1 MVTEQRNPRSMGI
14 DRRSTLEILQIMNE
28 EDAAVTQAV
37 KQALPAIAEAVE
49 LITQRLR
56 GGGRLFY
63 VGAGTSGRLGILDA
77 AECVPTFSVPP
88 ELVQGVI
95 AGGEQAIVLSVEGA
109 EDRPELG
116 SSDLKARGL
125 TAQDAVVGIA
135 ASGRTPY
142 VVGALIYARQI
153 GAATIGI
160 SCNAPAQVLDA
171 ADIRIPVIVG
181 PEILTGSTRLKAGTA
196 QKLVLN
202 MLSTTTMIKLGKAYN
217 NLMVDVK
224 VSNQKLADRAR
235 RIIREITGISTDEA
249 GALLA
254 LTDNEVKPAIVMAVL
269 KISADE
275 ARAKL
280 AAANGML
287 GEVIESGRSNTV

>member
-37 KQALPAIAEAVE
+37 RQALPQIAQAVE
-49 LITQRLR
+49 MITGRLR

-77 AECVPTFSVPP
+77 AECVPTFSTPP
-88 ELVQGVI
+88 ELVQGLI
-95 AGGEQAIVLSVEGA
+95 AGGEQAITLPVEGA

-116 SSDLKARGL
+116 SSDLMARGL

-142 VVGALIYARQI
+142 VVGALIYARQV
-153 GAATIGI
+153 GAAAVGI
-160 SCNAPAQVLDA
+160 SCNAPAPVLDA
-171 ADIRIPVIVG
+171 ADIPIPVIVG

-196 QKLVLN
+196 QKLILN
-202 MLSTTTMIKLGKAYN
+202 MLSTATMIKLGKVYN

-224 VSNQKLADRAR
+224 VSNQKLAERAR
-235 RIIREITGISTDEA
+235 RIVREVTGVSTDEA
-249 GALLA
+249 AALLA
-254 LTDNEVKPAIVMAVL
+254 QTDNEVKPAIVMALLHV
-269 KISADE
+269 SADE

-280 AAANGML
+280 AAADGML
-287 GEVIESGRSNTV
+287 GAVIEGRSSPS

>member
-14 DRRSTLEILQIMNE
+14 DRRPTLEILQIMNE
-28 EDAAVTQAV
+28 EDTAVTQAV
-37 KQALPAIAEAVE
+37 RRALPTIAEAVDM
-49 LITQRLR
+49 ITERLR

-77 AECVPTFSVPP
+77 VECVPTFSVPE

-95 AGGEQAIVLSVEGA
+95 AGGEQALTHSVEGA

-116 SSDLKARGL
+116 SSDLMARSL

-142 VVGALIYARQI
+142 VVGALIYARHI
-153 GAATIGI
+153 GAATVGI
-160 SCNAPAQVLDA
+160 SCNAPAPVLDA

-196 QKLVLN
+196 QKLILN
-202 MLSTTTMIKLGKAYN
+202 MLSTTTMIKLGKVYN

-235 RIIREITGISTDEA
+235 RIVREITGISTDEA
-249 GALLA
+249 TALLA
-254 LTDNEVKPAIVMAVL
+254 QTNNEVKPAIVMAMLHV
-269 KISADE
+269 SADE

-280 AAANGML
+280 AAASGML
-287 GEVIESGRSNTV
+287 GEVIEGGRTG

>member
-14 DRRSTLEILQIMNE
+14 DRRSTLEVLQIMNE

-37 KQALPAIAEAVE
+37 KQAMPAIAEAVE
-49 LITQRLR
+49 MITQRLR

-77 AECVPTFSVPP
+77 VECVPTFSVSP

-95 AGGEQAIVLSVEGA
+95 AGGEEAIVHSIEGA

-116 SSDLKARGL
+116 STDLKARGL

-142 VVGALIYARQI
+142 VVGALIYARQV
-153 GAATIGI
+153 GAATVGI

-202 MLSTTTMIKLGKAYN
+202 MISTAAMIKLGKVYN

-249 GALLA
+249 AALLA
-254 LTDNEVKPAIVMAVL
+254 QTDNEVKPAIVMAML
-269 KISADE
+269 KVSADE

-287 GEVIESGRSNTV
+287 GDVIEGGRS

>member
-37 KQALPAIAEAVE
+37 RQALPAIAEAVE

-63 VGAGTSGRLGILDA
+63 VGAGTSGRLGVLDA

-95 AGGEQAIVLSVEGA
+95 AGGEEALVHSIEGA

-116 SSDLKARGL
+116 SHDLKARGL
-125 TAQDAVVGIA
+125 TAQDVVVGIA

-142 VVGALIYARQI
+142 VVGALFYARHV

-160 SCNAPAQVLDA
+160 SCNTPAQVLDA

-202 MLSTTTMIKLGKAYN
+202 MLSTATMIKLGKVYN

-235 RIIREITGISTDEA
+235 RIIREITGVSTDEA
-249 GALLA
+249 GELLA
-254 LTDNEVKPAIVMAVL
+254 QTDNEVKPAIVMAMFGV
-269 KISADE
+269 SADE
-275 ARAKL
+275 ARARL

-287 GEVIESGRSNTV
+287 GEVIEGA

>member
-37 KQALPAIAEAVE
+37 RQALPQIAQAVE
-49 LITQRLR
+49 MITGRLR

-77 AECVPTFSVPP
+77 AECVPTFSTPP
-88 ELVQGVI
+88 ELVQGLI
-95 AGGEQAIVLSVEGA
+95 AGGEKAITLPVEGA

-116 SSDLKARGL
+116 SSDLMARGL

-142 VVGALIYARQI
+142 VVGALIYARQV
-153 GAATIGI
+153 GAATVGI
-160 SCNAPAQVLDA
+160 SCNAPAPVLDA
-171 ADIRIPVIVG
+171 ADIPIPVIVG

-196 QKLVLN
+196 QKLILN
-202 MLSTTTMIKLGKAYN
+202 MLSTATMIKLGKVYN

-224 VSNQKLADRAR
+224 VSNQKLAERAR
-235 RIIREITGISTDEA
+235 RIVREVTGVSTDEA
-249 GALLA
+249 AALLA
-254 LTDNEVKPAIVMAVL
+254 QTDNEVKPAIVMALLHV
-269 KISADE
+269 SADE

-280 AAANGML
+280 AAADGML
-287 GEVIESGRSNTV
+287 GAVIEGRSSPS

>member
-37 KQALPAIAEAVE
+37 RQALPQIAQAVE
-49 LITQRLR
+49 MITGRLR

-77 AECVPTFSVPP
+77 AECVPTFSTPP
-88 ELVQGVI
+88 ELVQGLI
-95 AGGEQAIVLSVEGA
+95 AGGEQAITLPVEGA

-116 SSDLKARGL
+116 SSDLMARGL

-142 VVGALIYARQI
+142 VVGALIYARQV
-153 GAATIGI
+153 GAATVGI
-160 SCNAPAQVLDA
+160 SCNAPAPVLDA
-171 ADIRIPVIVG
+171 ADIPIPVIVG

-196 QKLVLN
+196 QKLILN
-202 MLSTTTMIKLGKAYN
+202 MLSTATMIKLGKVYN

-224 VSNQKLADRAR
+224 VSNQKLAERAR
-235 RIIREITGISTDEA
+235 RIVREVTGVSTDEA
-249 GALLA
+249 AALLA
-254 LTDNEVKPAIVMAVL
+254 QTDNEVKPAIVMALLHV
-269 KISADE
+269 SADE

-280 AAANGML
+280 AAADGML
-287 GEVIESGRSNTV
+287 GAVIEGRSSPS